1 MKNSE
6 LFLSVGTNLGNRQ
19 LNIDTAL
26 NLLGQR
32 IGTVLMKSSIF
43 ETEPWGFTSDNM
55 FYNIAV
61 KIETELQV
69 SQILFETK
77 LIEKEMG
84 RKSKSVCEHY
94 CDRIIDLDLIFF
106 DNMVTNTQE
115 LCLPHPKMTERLFVL
130 QPMAEIAPNM
140 THPVLHKTIK
150 QLLIELQNGRQLS
163 GGQI

>member
-1 MKNSE
+1 MKKSE
-6 LFLSVGTNLGNRQ
+6 LFLSIGTNLGNRQ

-26 NLLGQR
+26 NLVGER
-32 IGTVLMKSSIF
+32 IGTVLKKSSII
-43 ETEPWGFTSDNM
+43 ETEPWGFSSDNL

-61 KIETELQV
+61 KVETELQI

-77 LIEKEMG
+77 RIEKEMG
-84 RKSKSVCEHY
+84 RTSKSVSEDF

-106 DNMVTNTQE
+106 DNLVLTTQD

-140 THPVLHKTIK
+140 THPVLGKTIK
-150 QLLIELQNGRQLS
+150 QLLIEL
-163 GGQI
+163 

>member
-1 MKNSE
+1 MKKSE
-6 LFLSVGTNLGNRQ
+6 LFLSIGTNLGNRQ

-26 NLLGQR
+26 NLVGER
-32 IGTVLMKSSIF
+32 IGTVLKKSSII
-43 ETEPWGFTSDNM
+43 ETEPWGFSSENL

-61 KIETELQV
+61 KVETELQI

-77 LIEKEMG
+77 RIEQEMG
-84 RKSKSVCEHY
+84 RTSKSVSEDF

-106 DNMVTNTQE
+106 DNLVLTTQD

-140 THPVLHKTIK
+140 THPVLGKTIK
-150 QLLIELQNGRQLS
+150 QLLIEL
-163 GGQI
+163 

>member
-1 MKNSE
+1 MKKSE
-6 LFLSVGTNLGNRQ
+6 LFLSIGTNLGNRQ

-26 NLLGQR
+26 RLVEER
-32 IGTVLMKSSIF
+32 IGNVLMKSSIF
-43 ETEPWGFTSDNM
+43 ETEPWGFSSENL

-61 KIETELQV
+61 KVETELQI

-77 LIEKEMG
+77 QIEKEMG
-84 RKSKSVCEHY
+84 RISKSVCENY

-106 DNMVTNTQE
+106 DNLVLTTQD
-115 LCLPHPKMTERLFVL
+115 LCLPHPKMAERLFVL

-140 THPVLHKTIK
+140 THPVLGKTIK

-163 GGQI
+163 GRQI

>member
-1 MKNSE
+1 MKKSE
-6 LFLSVGTNLGNRQ
+6 LFLSIGTNLGNRQ

-26 NLLGQR
+26 NLVGER
-32 IGTVLMKSSIF
+32 IGTVLKKSSII
-43 ETEPWGFTSDNM
+43 ETEPWGFSSENL

-61 KIETELQV
+61 KVETELQI

-77 LIEKEMG
+77 RIEKEMG
-84 RKSKSVCEHY
+84 RTSKSVSEDF

-106 DNMVTNTQE
+106 DNLVLTTQD

-140 THPVLHKTIK
+140 THPVLGKTIK
-150 QLLIELQNGRQLS
+150 QLLIEL
-163 GGQI
+163 

>member
-43 ETEPWGFTSDNM
+43 ETEPWGFSSDNM

-61 KIETELQV
+61 KIETELQE

-84 RKSKSVCEHY
+84 RKSKSVCEYY

-106 DNMVTNTQE
+106 DNLVINTQE

>member
-1 MKNSE
+1 MKKSE
-6 LFLSVGTNLGNRQ
+6 LFLSIGTNLGNRQ

-26 NLLGQR
+26 RLVEER
-32 IGTVLMKSSIF
+32 IGNVLMKSSIF
-43 ETEPWGFTSDNM
+43 ETEPWGFSSENL

-61 KIETELQV
+61 KVETELQI

-77 LIEKEMG
+77 RIEKEMG
-84 RKSKSVCEHY
+84 RTSKSVSEDF

-106 DNMVTNTQE
+106 DNLVLTTQD

-140 THPVLHKTIK
+140 THPVLGKTIK
-150 QLLIELQNGRQLS
+150 HLLIEL
-163 GGQI
+163 

>member
-1 MKNSE
+1 MKKSE
-6 LFLSVGTNLGNRQ
+6 LFLSIGTNLGNRQ

-26 NLLGQR
+26 NLVGER
-32 IGTVLMKSSIF
+32 IGIVLTKSSII
-43 ETEPWGFTSDNM
+43 ETEPWGFSSENL

-61 KIETELQV
+61 KVETELKI

-77 LIEKEMG
+77 RIEKEMG
-84 RKSKSVCEHY
+84 RTYKSVSEDF

-106 DNMVTNTQE
+106 DNLVLTTQD

-140 THPVLHKTIK
+140 THPVLGKTIK

-163 GGQI
+163 GRQI

>member
-1 MKNSE
+1 MNNSE
-6 LFLSVGTNLGNRQ
+6 LFLSIGTNLGNRQ

-26 NLLGQR
+26 NLISQR
-32 IGTVLMKSSIF
+32 IGIVLMKSSIF
-43 ETEPWGFTSDNM
+43 ESEPWEFSSDNM

-61 KIETELQV
+61 KIKTELQA
-69 SQILFETK
+69 SQILSETK

-106 DNMVTNTQE
+106 DNLVIDTQD

-130 QPMAEIAPNM
+130 QPMAEIAPDM

>member
-1 MKNSE
+1 MKKSE
-6 LFLSVGTNLGNRQ
+6 LFLSIGTNLGNRQ

-26 NLLGQR
+26 NLVGER
-32 IGTVLMKSSIF
+32 IGIVLTKSSII
-43 ETEPWGFTSDNM
+43 ETEPWGFSSENL

-61 KIETELQV
+61 KVETELKI

-77 LIEKEMG
+77 RIEKEMG
-84 RKSKSVCEHY
+84 RTYKSVREDF

-106 DNMVTNTQE
+106 DNLVLTTQD

-130 QPMAEIAPNM
+130 QPMSEIAPDM
-140 THPVLHKTIK
+140 THPVLGKTVK

-163 GGQI
+163 GRQI